1 MATQEELKKKI
12 EEQRKKNEAA
22 KKTGT
27 TPTKQQQIKNA
38 IKNAEKPKPAV
49 NATANKTNDLF
60 AEINAKKK
68 AALAAQGG
76 VKPGV
81 VNDPPKVHKLAAD
94 ETLSHVA
101 LKYYGHATPEYWQL
115 IYNANKAAIGDNP
128 AYVRV
133 GMELVIPPLPENM
146 KK

>member
-1 MATQEELKKKI
+1 
-12 EEQRKKNEAA
+12 
-22 KKTGT
+22 
-27 TPTKQQQIKNA
+27 
-38 IKNAEKPKPAV
+38 V